1 MTQTRPDDILEGTTR
16 RVFRYVY
23 RQHDPVGIHDIQ
35 RGLGFSSPSLAHYHV
50 SKLLKVGLLREEGEG
65 YTVNKTVFE
74 NMIRLRKTAFPLQAA
89 YATFFL
95 AAMIILLTFMRPNS
109 LFSSYV
115 FGVVVAGAG
124 FLISALEAYRAAR
137 APY

>member
-50 SKLLKVGLLREEGEG
+50 SKLLKAGLLKEEGDG
-65 YTVNKTVFE
+65 YTVNKAVFE
-74 NMIRLRKTAFPLQAA
+74 NMIRFRKTAIPLQAA

-95 AAMIILLTFMRPNS
+95 GAMVILLTVMRPGS

-115 FGVVVAGAG
+115 FGVVVAGVG
-124 FLISALEAYRAAR
+124 FLISAFETYKAAR

>member
-1 MTQTRPDDILEGTTR
+1 LSETKPDDILEGTTR

-35 RGLGFSSPSLAHYHV
+35 RGLGLSSPSLAHYHV
-50 SKLLKVGLLREEGEG
+50 SKLMKAGLLKEESEG

-74 NMIRLRKTAFPLQAA
+74 NMIRFKKTALPLQAA
-89 YATFFL
+89 YAVFFL
-95 AAMIILLTFMRPNS
+95 AAVILLLTVMRPNF

-124 FLISALEAYRAAR
+124 FVISAFETYKAAR

>member
-1 MTQTRPDDILEGTTR
+1 LTQSKPDDILEGTTR

-23 RQHDPVGIHDIQ
+23 RQHNPVGIHDIQ

-50 SKLLKVGLLREEGEG
+50 SKLLKAGLLREEGEG
-65 YTVNKTVFE
+65 YAVNKIVFE
-74 NMIRLRKTAFPLQAA
+74 NMIRLRKTTFPLQAA

-95 AAMIILLTFMRPNS
+95 AAMIVLLTVMRPES

-115 FGVVVAGAG
+115 FGVVVAATG
-124 FLISALEAYRAAR
+124 FAIAAFEAHKAAR
-137 APY
+137 TPY

>member
-1 MTQTRPDDILEGTTR
+1 MTQSKPEDILEGTTR

-50 SKLLKVGLLREEGEG
+50 SKLLKAGLLKEEGEG

-74 NMIRLRKTAFPLQAA
+74 NKIRLRKTTLPLQAA

-95 AAMIILLTFMRPNS
+95 AAMNIKLTIMRPD
-109 LFSSYV
+109 
-115 FGVVVAGAG
+115 
-124 FLISALEAYRAAR
+124 
-137 APY
+137 

>member
-1 MTQTRPDDILEGTTR
+1 MTQSKPDDVLEGTTR

-50 SKLLKVGLLREEGEG
+50 SKLLKAGLLKEEGEG
-65 YTVNKTVFE
+65 YAVNKTVFE
-74 NMIRLRKTAFPLQAA
+74 NMIRLRKTALPLQAA

-95 AAMIILLTFMRPNS
+95 AAIIALLTVMRPSS

-115 FGVVVAGAG
+115 FGVAVAGIG
-124 FLISALEAYRAAR
+124 FLISAFETYKAAR